1 MERDVV
7 TIRVGSVLAQHV
19 VKVIAT
25 VFLAGAVIWLIV
37 LRKPTD
43 YLSDERW
50 VQGFTNEMI
59 GDLKGLAGGERHFF
73 ETHETYSTELRALD
87 SARWF
92 FSPNA
97 HLDVSAD
104 ARTWSATAHHQFI
117 TTTCAMSALRSVDGS
132 ETVQGPNCS
141 SNAAFTSAWDSARG
155 ARRGARD
162 TR

>member
-59 GDLKGLAGGERHFF
+59 GDLKGLAGGERHLF
-73 ETHETYSTELRALD
+73 ETHQTYSTDPRALD
-87 SARWF
+87 SARWV
-92 FSPNA
+92 FSHHV
-97 HLDVSAD
+97 HLDV
-104 ARTWSATAHHQFI
+104 TAGAP
-117 TTTCAMSALRSVDGS
+117 TRSS
-132 ETVQGPNCS
+132 TAPPR
-141 SNAAFTSAWDSARG
+141 FPT
-155 ARRGARD
+155 
-162 TR
+162 

>member
-59 GDLKGLAGGERHFF
+59 GDLKGLAGGERHLFQ
-73 ETHETYSTELRALD
+73 THENYSTELPAPH
-87 SARWF
+87 SAGGVF
-92 FSPNA
+92 FPHV
-97 HLDVSAD
+97 HLHGD
-104 ARTWSATAHHQFI
+104 AYAPTLSATAPPPVI
-117 TTTCAMSALRSVDGS
+117 NT
-132 ETVQGPNCS
+132 
-141 SNAAFTSAWDSARG
+141 
-155 ARRGARD
+155 
-162 TR
+162 

>member
-43 YLSDERW
+43 YLSDEGW

-59 GDLKGLAGGERHFF
+59 GDVKGLAGGGRRVLA
-73 ETHETYSTELRALD
+73 THETYDTARPALD
-87 SARWF
+87 SPGRVLY
-92 FSPNA
+92 P
-97 HLDVSAD
+97 
-104 ARTWSATAHHQFI
+104 TAH
-117 TTTCAMSALRSVDGS
+117 SPGRDGA
-132 ETVQGPNCS
+132 VP
-141 SNAAFTSAWDSARG
+141 
-155 ARRGARD
+155 
-162 TR
+162 

>member
-73 ETHETYSTELRALD
+73 ETHETYSNELRALD
-87 SARWF
+87 NARWF

-97 HLDVSAD
+97 PLGVSAA
-104 ARTWSATAHHQFI
+104 ARTSSAAAHPRVL
-117 TTTCAMSALRSVDGS
+117 A
-132 ETVQGPNCS
+132 
-141 SNAAFTSAWDSARG
+141 TSPAIAVPPL
-155 ARRGARD
+155 
-162 TR
+162 

>member
-59 GDLKGLAGGERHFF
+59 GDLKGLAGGERLFF
-73 ETHETYSTELRALD
+73 ETHETYLTELCCRHC
-87 SARWF
+87 ARWF
-92 FSPNA
+92 FSPDA
-97 HLDVSAD
+97 HLYVGSD
-104 ARTWSATAHHQFI
+104 ARS
-117 TTTCAMSALRSVDGS
+117 
-132 ETVQGPNCS
+132 
-141 SNAAFTSAWDSARG
+141 
-155 ARRGARD
+155 
-162 TR
+162 

>member
-1 MERDVV
+1 
-7 TIRVGSVLAQHV
+7 
-19 VKVIAT
+19 
-25 VFLAGAVIWLIV
+25 IWLIV

-97 HLDVSAD
+97 HPDVSPD
-104 ARTWSATAHHQFI
+104 ARTWSATAHRRA
-117 TTTCAMSALRSVDGS
+117 TLTPSNRTDGAQR
-132 ETVQGPNCS
+132 EPVQRASFPNPPTRFHS
-141 SNAAFTSAWDSARG
+141 S
-155 ARRGARD
+155 
-162 TR
+162 

>member
-50 VQGFTNEMI
+50 IQGFTNEMI

-73 ETHETYSTELRALD
+73 ETHETYSTDLRALD
-87 SARWF
+87 RDRKSTRLN
-92 FSPNA
+92 SS
-97 HLDVSAD
+97 H
-104 ARTWSATAHHQFI
+104 
-117 TTTCAMSALRSVDGS
+117 
-132 ETVQGPNCS
+132 TVL
-141 SNAAFTSAWDSARG
+141 
-155 ARRGARD
+155 
-162 TR
+162 

>member
-73 ETHETYSTELRALD
+73 ETHETYPTDLRALD
-87 SARWF
+87 RPRWL
-92 FSPNA
+92 FSPNL
-97 HLDVSAD
+97 HLAVTAAS
-104 ARTWSATAHHQFI
+104 RT
-117 TTTCAMSALRSVDGS
+117 
-132 ETVQGPNCS
+132 P
-141 SNAAFTSAWDSARG
+141 AA
-155 ARRGARD
+155 
-162 TR
+162 